1 MAGESP
7 WLAVAGEASPGSAS
21 LFCFPHAGGTASVF
35 HPFRR
40 LLAPEFDVVG
50 IELPG
55 RGSRFREPLAVELDV
70 IVDAVAEA
78 ITRRARGP
86 FFVYGHSSGTLLAF
100 ETTRELVARDLAPAA
115 LFVSGRRAP
124 PAPPL
129 PDPDHPT
136 RVSTLSDVEL
146 RALLARY
153 AGTPAP
159 VLERDDLMHLYL
171 PVLRH
176 DFALD
181 ERYRHVPGPPLP
193 LPIHAYAGSEDTLA
207 TPDELDGWHVMTSA
221 AFMMRVFA
229 GGHFFPYER
238 GMPDFC
244 RELSARMRA
253 LRAAEA

>member
-1 MAGESP
+1 MTMLLYASMK
-7 WLAVAGEASPGSAS
+7 AATVA
-21 LFCFPHAGGTASVF
+21 
-35 HPFRR
+35 
-40 LLAPEFDVVG
+40 
-50 IELPG
+50 LPSG
-55 RGSRFREPLAVELDV
+55 VRENP
-70 IVDAVAEA
+70 
-78 ITRRARGP
+78 P
-86 FFVYGHSSGTLLAF
+86 S
-100 ETTRELVARDLAPAA
+100 
-115 LFVSGRRAP
+115 AP

-238 GMPDFC
+238 GMP
-244 RELSARMRA
+244 ELLIDSLAARAFGGADSAIGRLLQLEPEAQAESFFEVVGVVAHMRYHD
-253 LRAAEA
+253 LRRQQQKNSLAHARAPTSCSSQIWRKVTPNHGWRASKVKAKRPSP